1 MQRSRISL
9 VVNGISIIGET
20 YFPEDDGGQF
30 PALCICH
37 GIPSGKPAIPTD
49 GGYPQ
54 LAERFCQ
61 AGFATVIFNFRGTGI
76 SGGNFDMMGWAKDLG
91 VVIDYMWFLRQVDR
105 SRFCLMGFSGGAAV
119 STYVAAN
126 DSRVSRVVL
135 CACPAEFRGLI
146 EEEAGQSSI
155 QHFRRIG
162 MIRDAGF
169 PPSLDDWLHGF
180 KQMTP
185 LQWVDKISPRPLLL
199 LQGTDDDLVEASHTY
214 RLYEKAKE
222 PKEMAFVDGGG
233 HKLRLSEKAMDIAIE
248 WLRQT

>member
-1 MQRSRISL
+1 
-9 VVNGISIIGET
+9 
-20 YFPEDDGGQF
+20 
-30 PALCICH
+30 
-37 GIPSGKPAIPTD
+37 
-49 GGYPQ
+49 
-54 LAERFCQ
+54 
-61 AGFATVIFNFRGTGI
+61 
-76 SGGNFDMMGWAKDLG
+76 DMMGWAKDLG

>member
-61 AGFATVIFNFRGTGI
+61 AGFATVIFNFRGTGV

-91 VVIDYMWFLRQVDR
+91 AVIDYMWSLRQVDR

-146 EEEAGQSSI
+146 EEEDVNWEVQEEGVTRTYEVKDFSPDGLECTLGMVQQGGKVLAKD
-155 QHFRRIG
+155 RRTGEVEEWFSDTLTI
-162 MIRDAGF
+162 MRMRYD
-169 PPSLDDWLHGF
+169 LDDQRW
-180 KQMTP
+180 KM
-185 LQWVDKISPRPLLL
+185 
-199 LQGTDDDLVEASHTY
+199 A
-214 RLYEKAKE
+214 
-222 PKEMAFVDGGG
+222 EM
-233 HKLRLSEKAMDIAIE
+233 IE
-248 WLRQT
+248 IIELGQ